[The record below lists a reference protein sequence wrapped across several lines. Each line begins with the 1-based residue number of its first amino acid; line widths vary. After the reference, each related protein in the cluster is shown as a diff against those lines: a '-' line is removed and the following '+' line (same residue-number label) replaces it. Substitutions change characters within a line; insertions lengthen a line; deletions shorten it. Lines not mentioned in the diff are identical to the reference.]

1 MKSLTHSLVIGAT
14 ALVLFAGAAQ
24 AQQVKL
30 KCTHVEGERLFMG
43 SRSVVIDR
51 TSLNVTVRPAPG
63 EPVPATENWTYR
75 VVYENPAVGFRAIR
89 ASRSEKTDGFFDVLL
104 GGELFY
110 IVENGAQRIVVSA
123 INASTGQSSGATL
136 ACVSAP

>member
-1 MKSLTHSLVIGAT
+1 MTSLPHSLVTGAA
-14 ALVLFAGAAQ
+14 ALLLPAGAVQ

-30 KCTHVEGERLFMG
+30 KCTHSEGERLFMG

-51 TSLNVTVRPAPG
+51 TNLNVTVRPAPG
-63 EPVPATENWTYR
+63 EPVPASENWTYR

-89 ASRSEKTDGFFDVLL
+89 ASRSNRNDGVLDVVL

-110 IVENGAQRIVVSA
+110 IVENGARRIVVSA
-123 INASTGQSSGATL
+123 INAATGQTSSATL